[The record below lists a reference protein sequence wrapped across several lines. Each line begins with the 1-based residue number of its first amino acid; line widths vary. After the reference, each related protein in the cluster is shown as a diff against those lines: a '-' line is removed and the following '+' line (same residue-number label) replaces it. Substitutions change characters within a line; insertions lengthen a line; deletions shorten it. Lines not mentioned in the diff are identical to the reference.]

1 MPYASN
7 DQLPPPVRN
16 HLPPAAQDIYREAF
30 NHAWQTYGS
39 EPRREEIAHRVAWA
53 AVKHR
58 YQKGADGDWHP
69 RE

>member
-1 MPYASN
+1 MPYATN
-7 DQLPPPVRN
+7 DQLPPSVSS
-16 HLPPAAQDIYREAF
+16 HLPRAALDIYREAF

-58 YQKGADGDWHP
+58 YEKGKDGNWHA